1 MALRQVRGR
10 AAPRLP
16 RGRLAGAFAR
26 RQKAGVDPAEYALMD
41 AAEDGMWWYRAAHA
55 RVLDALRER
64 PGAPGPLLDAG
75 CGTGG
80 LLRRLAAELAERAPV
95 GLDYLAEAARR
106 AAAKSGRPVTAGDA
120 NRLPFP
126 DASFG
131 AAISIDVICHAGV
144 EPSRA
149 LAELHRV
156 LRPGGTLVLN
166 LPAYE
171 WLTSAHDRRVHNAR
185 RFTRRGAAR
194 LLEGAGFGQVAGRY
208 WNGLLLPL
216 MVVQRKILQRRP
228 DAPSDVAD
236 FPPWVDATLHAIS
249 EIERRLGLI
258 GVRMPA
264 GGSVL
269 MLATRP

>member
-1 MALRQVRGR
+1 VE
-10 AAPRLP
+10 
-16 RGRLAGAFAR
+16 
-26 RQKAGVDPAEYALMD
+26 PAEYALMD

-64 PGAPGPLLDAG
+64 PGAEGPLLDAG

-80 LLRRLAAELAERAPV
+80 LLRRLADELPKRALV
-95 GLDYLAEAARR
+95 GLDYMPEAARR
-106 AAAKSGRPVTAGDA
+106 AAAKSGRPVTAGDT
-120 NRLPFP
+120 NLLPFP

-144 EPSRA
+144 EPARA
-149 LAELHRV
+149 LAEFHRV

-185 RFTRRGAAR
+185 RFTRGGAAR
-194 LLEGAGFGQVAGRY
+194 LLAAAGFAQVVGRY

-216 MVVQRKILQRRP
+216 MVLQRKVLQRRP
-228 DAPSDVAD
+228 DAPSDVTN
-236 FPPWVDATLHAIS
+236 FPPWVDAALHAVS
-249 EIERRLGLI
+249 EFERRLGAL
-258 GVRMPA
+258 GLGMPA

>member
-1 MALRQVRGR
+1 
-10 AAPRLP
+10 
-16 RGRLAGAFAR
+16 
-26 RQKAGVDPAEYALMD
+26 
-41 AAEDGMWWYRAAHA
+41 MWWYRAAHA

-80 LLRRLAAELAERAPV
+80 LLRRLRQDLPARDAV
-95 GLDYLAEAARR
+95 GLDYLADAARR

-120 NRLPFP
+120 NSLPFP
-126 DASFG
+126 DGSFG
-131 AAISIDVICHAGV
+131 AAVSIDVICHAGV
-144 EPSRA
+144 APERA

-171 WLTSAHDRRVHNAR
+171 WLRSAHDVRVHNAR
-185 RFTRRGAAR
+185 RFTRTGAAR
-194 LLEGAGFGQVAGRY
+194 LLEAAGFTAVTGRY

-216 MVVQRKILQRRP
+216 MALQRKVLSRRP
-228 DAPSDVAD
+228 DAPSDVTE
-236 FPPWVDATLHAIS
+236 FPPWIDATLHAVS
-249 EIERRLGLI
+249 EAERRLGLP
-258 GVRMPA
+258 MPG

>member
-1 MALRQVRGR
+1 MRFRHRRGRSALRR
-10 AAPRLP
+10 PRH
-16 RGRLAGAFAR
+16 RLALATAR
-26 RQKAGVDPAEYALMD
+26 RHKASVEPAEYALMD

-55 RVLDALRER
+55 RVLDALRQR
-64 PGAPGPLLDAG
+64 PGVEGPLLDAG

-80 LLRRLAAELAERAPV
+80 LLKRLAAALPGRAAV
-95 GLDYLAEAARR
+95 GLDYVASAARR

-144 EPSRA
+144 DPARA

-156 LRPGGTLVLN
+156 LRPGGTVVLN

-171 WLTSAHDRRVHNAR
+171 WLASAHDRRVHNAR
-185 RFTRRGAAR
+185 RFTRSGARR
-194 LLEGAGFGQVAGRY
+194 LLEAAGFVQVTGRY

-216 MVVQRKILQRRP
+216 MILQRKVLQRRP
-228 DAPSDVAD
+228 DAPSDVTD
-236 FPPWVDATLHAIS
+236 FPPWVDATLHAVS
-249 EIERRLGLI
+249 EFERRLGF
-258 GVRMPA
+258 GMPA
-264 GGSVL
+264 GGSLL
-269 MLATRP
+269 MMATRP

>member
-1 MALRQVRGR
+1 MPPQ
-10 AAPRLP
+10 
-16 RGRLAGAFAR
+16 RLALAP
-26 RQKAGVDPAEYALMD
+26 AGRHNTPVERAEYDLMD

-64 PGAPGPLLDAG
+64 PGAEGPLLDAG

-80 LLRRLAAELAERAPV
+80 LLRRLAIEWPGRAAV
-95 GLDYLAEAARR
+95 GLDYLADAARR
-106 AAAKSGRPVTAGDA
+106 AAEKSGRPVTAGDA

-131 AAISIDVICHAGV
+131 AAASIDVICHAGV
-144 EPSRA
+144 EPAVA

-171 WLTSAHDRRVHNAR
+171 WLRSAHDTRVHNAR
-185 RFTRRGAAR
+185 RFTRSGAAR
-194 LLEGAGFGQVAGRY
+194 ALHAAGFTAIAGRY
-208 WNGLLLPL
+208 WNTLLLPL
-216 MVVQRKILQRRP
+216 MALQRKVLSRRP
-228 DAPSDVAD
+228 DGPSDVAE
-236 FPPWVDATLHAIS
+236 FTPWIDATLFAVS
-249 EIERRLGLI
+249 ETERRLARLGLP
-258 GVRMPA
+258 MPG

-269 MLATRP
+269 MMATRP

>member
-1 MALRQVRGR
+1 MEPG
-10 AAPRLP
+10 
-16 RGRLAGAFAR
+16 
-26 RQKAGVDPAEYALMD
+26 EYDLMD

-55 RVLDALRER
+55 RVLDALRAR

-80 LLRRLAAELAERAPV
+80 LMRRVADELPVSAPV
-95 GLDYLAEAARR
+95 GLDFMPSAALRAAR
-106 AAAKSGRPVTAGDA
+106 KSGRPVTAGDT

-131 AAISIDVICHAGV
+131 AAVSIDVICHAGV
-144 EPSRA
+144 DPATA

-166 LPAYE
+166 LPSYE
-171 WLTSAHDRRVHNAR
+171 WLTSAHDVRVHNAR
-185 RFTRRGAAR
+185 RFTATGARR
-194 LLEGAGFGQVAGRY
+194 LLEAAGFARILARY

-216 MVVQRKILQRRP
+216 MVLQRKVLQRRP
-228 DAPSDVAD
+228 DAPSDVTE
-236 FPPWVDATLHAIS
+236 FPPWVDATLHAVS
-249 EIERRLGLI
+249 ELERRIVRAGLP
-258 GVRMPA
+258 MPA

-269 MLATRP
+269 LVATRP

>member
-1 MALRQVRGR
+1 
-10 AAPRLP
+10 
-16 RGRLAGAFAR
+16 
-26 RQKAGVDPAEYALMD
+26 VDPAEYALMD
-41 AAEDGMWWYRAAHA
+41 AAEESMWWYRAAHA
-55 RVLDALRER
+55 RVLDALKER
-64 PGAPGPLLDAG
+64 PGAAGPLLDAG

-80 LLRRLAAELAERAPV
+80 LLRRIAGAPEGRAAV
-95 GLDYLAEAARR
+95 GLDFLPQAARR
-106 AAAKSGRPVTAGDA
+106 AAGKSGCPVTAGDT

-131 AAISIDVICHAGV
+131 AAISIDVICHEGV
-144 EPSRA
+144 DPARA

-171 WLTSAHDRRVHNAR
+171 WLRSAHDARVHNAR
-185 RFTRRGAAR
+185 RFTRGGAAR
-194 LLEGAGFGQVAGRY
+194 LLAASGFTAIAGRY

-216 MVVQRKILQRRP
+216 MVVQRKLLQRRP
-228 DAPSDVAD
+228 DAPSDVTD
-236 FPPWVDATLHAIS
+236 FTPWLDAALHGVS
-249 EIERRLGLI
+249 EWERWLGRHGLP
-258 GVRMPA
+258 MPA

>member
-1 MALRQVRGR
+1 ME
-10 AAPRLP
+10 
-16 RGRLAGAFAR
+16 
-26 RQKAGVDPAEYALMD
+26 PAEYALMD
-41 AAEDGMWWYRAAHA
+41 SAEDGMWWYRAAHA

-64 PGAPGPLLDAG
+64 PGARGPLLDAG

-80 LLRRLAAELAERAPV
+80 MLRRFARDMGERAPV
-95 GLDYLAEAARR
+95 GLDYLPDAARR

-126 DASFG
+126 DACFG
-131 AAISIDVICHAGV
+131 AAVSIDVLCHAGV
-144 EPSRA
+144 DPARA

-156 LRPGGTLVLN
+156 LRPDGTLVLN

-171 WLTSAHDRRVHNAR
+171 WLRGAHDARVHNAR
-185 RFTRRGAAR
+185 RFTRRGAAA
-194 LLEGAGFGQVAGRY
+194 LLHQAGFVAISGRY

-216 MVVQRKILQRRP
+216 MALQRKVLQRRP
-228 DAPSDVAD
+228 DAPSDVTE
-236 FPPWVDATLHAIS
+236 FSPWMDATLYAVT
-249 EIERRLGLI
+249 ELERRMDRLGI
-258 GVRMPA
+258 PMPG

>member
-1 MALRQVRGR
+1 MER
-10 AAPRLP
+10 
-16 RGRLAGAFAR
+16 
-26 RQKAGVDPAEYALMD
+26 AEYDLMD

-80 LLRRLAAELAERAPV
+80 MLRRLRAEMPEREAI
-95 GLDYLAEAARR
+95 GLDYLADAARR

-120 NRLPFP
+120 NHLPFP

-131 AAISIDVICHAGV
+131 AAVSIDVICHAGV
-144 EPSRA
+144 TPQRA

-156 LRPGGTLVLN
+156 LRPGGTLVVN

-171 WLTSAHDRRVHNAR
+171 WLRSAHDARVHNAR
-185 RFTRRGAAR
+185 RFTRGGATA
-194 LLEGAGFGQVAGRY
+194 LLRAAGFAEIAGRY

-216 MVVQRKILQRRP
+216 MVLQRKVLSRRP
-228 DAPSDVAD
+228 DAPSDVTD
-236 FPPWVDATLHAIS
+236 FPPWIDATLHAVS
-249 EIERRLGLI
+249 EVERRLGGL
-258 GVRMPA
+258 GLRMPG

>member
-1 MALRQVRGR
+1 VE
-10 AAPRLP
+10 
-16 RGRLAGAFAR
+16 
-26 RQKAGVDPAEYALMD
+26 PAEYALMD
-41 AAEDGMWWYRAAHA
+41 SAEDGMWWYRAAHA

-64 PGAPGPLLDAG
+64 PGARGPLLDAG

-80 LLRRLAAELAERAPV
+80 MLRRFARDLPEREPV
-95 GLDYLAEAARR
+95 GLEYLPDAARR
-106 AAAKSGRPVTAGDA
+106 ALAKSGRPVAAGDA

-144 EPSRA
+144 DQAKA

-171 WLTSAHDRRVHNAR
+171 WLRGAHDVRVHNAR
-185 RFTRRGAAR
+185 RYTRAGAVA
-194 LLEGAGFGQVAGRY
+194 LLRQAGFEAVSGRY

-216 MVVQRKILQRRP
+216 MALQRKVLQRRP
-228 DAPSDVAD
+228 DAPSDVTD
-236 FPPWVDATLHAIS
+236 FPPWIDATLHAVS
-249 EIERRLGLI
+249 EIERWLGARGI
-258 GVRMPA
+258 TMPA